1 MTLRTTYGL
10 LGDDR
15 RAEAAMTN
23 ADGRDGSVDASAP
36 EPSPTVSLQACVPEG
51 LLRSM
56 RLFIERHP
64 HWDQY
69 RLVQAALAGFLVQNG
84 EPSRE
89 LTRTYLATLF
99 PTQAEFRGR

>member
-1 MTLRTTYGL
+1 M
-10 LGDDR
+10 
-15 RAEAAMTN
+15 EN
-23 ADGRDGSVDASAP
+23 VDGSTGALRGAAAGDPA
-36 EPSPTVSLQACVPEG
+36 TVSLQASVPEG
-51 LLRSM
+51 LLRCM

-84 EPSRE
+84 EQSRE

-99 PTQAEFRGR
+99 PTQSEFRGP

>member
-1 MTLRTTYGL
+1 M
-10 LGDDR
+10 D
-15 RAEAAMTN
+15 N
-23 ADGRDGSVDASAP
+23 ADGRNAAIDASVP
-36 EPSPTVSLQACVPEG
+36 EPSATVSLQACVPEG

-84 EPSRE
+84 EQSRE

-99 PTQAEFRGR
+99 PSQSEFRGP

>member
-1 MTLRTTYGL
+1 M
-10 LGDDR
+10 D
-15 RAEAAMTN
+15 N
-23 ADGRDGSVDASAP
+23 ADGHGGAADVSAP

-84 EPSRE
+84 EQSRE

-99 PTQAEFRGR
+99 PTQSDFRGR